1 MTIKSL
7 YRFSAMAFTMV
18 LSVALLSCSKHSIL
32 EESNPQGGDQVEPSG
47 FPVSLA
53 FGMKDVNYSPATKT
67 LAQVAQA
74 DGSSNSFRGMSGIWF
89 LPFDVQREIHADD
102 TRSGDYLRLPYEG
115 IANTFGD
122 DGSSGSF
129 QGLVNLNNSHYYK
142 SIYIP
147 SGTASFLVYGKAK
160 EVSPVTIGSTTYT
173 SGTQAYKH
181 LYGSLI
187 ASDEASG
194 GTAGVK
200 ASDIT
205 FSPDPIADATARAA
219 IVSKAQR
226 LANYMTTLFTT
237 TYSVNYYYRTSWYG
251 STQTGTVSRSWHQ
264 AISETWCSQTMENWY
279 NTLLNGGGSGTQ
291 GNIYSCSGVS
301 ITNLLRRLY
310 IALSAEDNTVSNSSY
325 TPQSGTYDGC
335 FLNSNRTTE
344 LTYRNFSASYRDEIL
359 EQIRT
364 FATVSGSG
372 NNLTLTLRDSDLRDF
387 PVGDGLPEGCVAI
400 KWDGSKF
407 VAVTEGDY
415 DIHLAPMDR
424 FCYPPSLWYYV
435 NSQVSCAKKLN
446 SEDDDAEA
454 ERAIAAYY
462 KNTSATWTSI
472 LDQYNTGQRKFGP
485 VVRKGAVSVA
495 VNKPMQYGVALL
507 KLNLNTTTAE
517 KLKDADDAD
526 ITVSNQDFPMTAVI
540 VAGQHKQSFDF
551 TPQTGNEYYVYD
563 NMPLSDAGE
572 TLAWITS
579 LANTNNPSYTLL
591 LQSLQAE
598 DVIIC
603 IEFQN
608 NSSTTFRGET
618 GYIVPG
624 SKFYMLGTIKFGT
637 GQGSQAVQT
646 EVKSVFQQ
654 DYVTEVNLTIN
665 SLKKAFNC
673 IPDLQDPQLEVG
685 VEIDIDWILATPS
698 EIPLY

>member
-1 MTIKSL
+1 MIVARKYL
-7 YRFSAMAFTMV
+7 KLLAVFSAM
-18 LSVALLSCSKHSIL
+18 LALAVSCSKSSSPL
-32 EESNPQGGDQVEPSG
+32 EPPVQGGDQVEPSG

-122 DGSSGSF
+122 DGSSGTF

-251 STQTGTVSRSWHQ
+251 FTQTGTVSRSWHQ

-335 FLNSNRTTE
+335 FLNSSRTTE

-446 SEDDDAEA
+446 SEDDDAAA

-507 KLNLNTTTAE
+507 KLNLNTTAST
-517 KLKDADDAD
+517 LKDADNAD
-526 ITVSNQDFPMTAVI
+526 VTVSNTQFPMTAVI

-624 SKFYMLGTIKFGT
+624 SKFYMLGTLTYGS
-637 GQGSQAVQT
+637 GQGNQT
-646 EVKSVFQQ
+646 LVKSVFQQ

-698 EIPLY
+698 EVPLF

>member
-1 MTIKSL
+1 MIVARKYL
-7 YRFSAMAFTMV
+7 KLLAVFSAM
-18 LSVALLSCSKHSIL
+18 LALVVSCSKSSSPL
-32 EESNPQGGDQVEPSG
+32 EPPVQGGDQVEPSG

-115 IANTFGD
+115 ISDDFGD

-129 QGLVNLNNSHYYK
+129 QGLVNSNNSHYYK

-160 EVSPVTIGSTTYT
+160 EVSPVTVGTTTYT

-237 TYSVNYYYRTSWYG
+237 TYSVNYYYRRYG
-251 STQTGTVSRSWHQ
+251 STQTGTISRTWGQAVS
-264 AISETWCSQTMENWY
+264 ENPTWCSQTMKDWY
-279 NTLLNGGGSGTQ
+279 NTILNGGGSGSQ

-310 IALSAEDNTVSNSSY
+310 IALSASDNEVITNQWNPNSDY
-325 TPQSGTYDGC
+325 NC
-335 FLNSNRTTE
+335 FLVYNSTR
-344 LTYRNFSASYRDEIL
+344 LTYRNFYQAYRDEIL

-507 KLNLNTTTAE
+507 KLNLNTTASTLE
-517 KLKDADDAD
+517 DADDAD
-526 ITVSNQDFPMTAVI
+526 VTVSNQDFPMTAVI

-618 GYIVPG
+618 GYIIPG

>member
-1 MTIKSL
+1 MTVARKYL
-7 YRFSAMAFTMV
+7 KLLAVFSAMLA
-18 LSVALLSCSKHSIL
+18 VAVSCSKSSSPL
-32 EESNPQGGDQVEPSG
+32 EEPVQGGDQVEPSG

-89 LPFDVQREIHADD
+89 LPFDVQREIRADD

-115 IANTFGD
+115 ISDDFGD
-122 DGSSGSF
+122 DGSSGTF

-142 SIYIP
+142 SVYIP

-160 EVSPVTIGSTTYT
+160 EVSPVTVGTTTYT

-205 FSPDPIADATARAA
+205 FSPDPIADATAISQITA
-219 IVSKAQR
+219 KAQAVADILNDVLNSTYTITCTRREERTNWGQIQYRFYNITDSRTWTSSTDSDKMNELYNKLTWDSGTTGAMISGSGISVTKILKNLYSVLSESDNFNSSQYPQINGNDPYSDNQNTNWSTNSGTR
-226 LANYMTTLFTT
+226 LTYNEYYNRFREQIRNKIASYFTT
-237 TYSVNYYYRTSWYG
+237 TPTS
-251 STQTGTVSRSWHQ
+251 
-264 AISETWCSQTMENWY
+264 ENA
-279 NTLLNGGGSGTQ
+279 
-291 GNIYSCSGVS
+291 V
-301 ITNLLRRLY
+301 
-310 IALSAEDNTVSNSSY
+310 LSNAN
-325 TPQSGTYDGC
+325 
-335 FLNSNRTTE
+335 
-344 LTYRNFSASYRDEIL
+344 
-359 EQIRT
+359 
-364 FATVSGSG
+364 
-372 NNLTLTLRDSDLRDF
+372 LRDF
-387 PVGDGLPEGCVAI
+387 PTGDGLPEGCVAL
-400 KWDGSKF
+400 KWNISTNRF
-407 VAVTEGDY
+407 EAVIEGDY

-435 NSQVSCAKKLN
+435 NSQISCAKKLN
-446 SEDDDAEA
+446 SEDDDAVA

-507 KLNLNTTTAE
+507 KLNLNTTAST
-517 KLKDADDAD
+517 LKDADNTDV
-526 ITVSNQDFPMTAVI
+526 TVSNTLFPMTAVI

-563 NMPLSDAGE
+563 NMPLSDAGG

-624 SKFYMLGTIKFGT
+624 SKFYLLGTLTYGS
-637 GQGSQAVQT
+637 GQGNQT
-646 EVKSVFQQ
+646 LVKSVFQQ

>member
-1 MTIKSL
+1 MTVARKYL
-7 YRFSAMAFTMV
+7 KLLAVFSAM
-18 LSVALLSCSKHSIL
+18 LALVVSCSKSSSPL
-32 EESNPQGGDQVEPSG
+32 EPPVQGGDQVEPSG

-53 FGMKDVNYSPATKT
+53 FGMKDVKYSPATKT

-74 DGSSNSFRGMSGIWF
+74 DGSANSFRGMSGIWF
-89 LPFDVQREIHADD
+89 LPFDVQREIRADD

-115 IANTFGD
+115 ISDDFGD

-129 QGLVNLNNSHYYK
+129 QGLVNSNNSHYYK

-160 EVSPVTIGSTTYT
+160 EVSPVTVGTTTYT

-219 IVSKAQR
+219 IVSKAQKLADMLNSILNIANTNYTSANYSLNVYR
-226 LANYMTTLFTT
+226 RRGNSWNPNSGTFNYTFSWTSDYGNAALQSLRTQLINTGMFAASGPAITALLQRLYRGLANTGTGNVSYEDGGY
-237 TYSVNYYYRTSWYG
+237 TYSIYKSRNTSDP
-251 STQTGTVSRSWHQ
+251 
-264 AISETWCSQTMENWY
+264 
-279 NTLLNGGGSGTQ
+279 
-291 GNIYSCSGVS
+291 YSYSA
-301 ITNLLRRLY
+301 LY
-310 IALSAEDNTVSNSSY
+310 LATIGERIKN
-325 TPQSGTYDGC
+325 
-335 FLNSNRTTE
+335 
-344 LTYRNFSASYRDEIL
+344 
-359 EQIRT
+359 

-372 NNLTLTLRDSDLRDF
+372 ASATLTLSDNTLKNF
-387 PVGDGLPEGCVAI
+387 PGDLGLPEGCVAI

-407 VAVTEGDY
+407 AVISEGSY

-435 NSQVSCAKKLN
+435 NSQISCAKKLN
-446 SEDDDAEA
+446 SEDDDAVA

-507 KLNLNTTTAE
+507 KLNLNTTAST
-517 KLKDADDAD
+517 LKDADNAD
-526 ITVSNQDFPMTAVI
+526 VTVSNTLFPMTAVI

-563 NMPLSDAGE
+563 NMPLSDAGG

-608 NSSTTFRGET
+608 NSSTTFKGET

-624 SKFYMLGTIKFGT
+624 SKFYLLGTLTYGS
-637 GQGSQAVQT
+637 GQGNQT
-646 EVKSVFQQ
+646 LVKSVFQQ

>member
-1 MTIKSL
+1 MIVARKYL
-7 YRFSAMAFTMV
+7 KILAVFSAMLA
-18 LSVALLSCSKHSIL
+18 VAASCSKSSSPL
-32 EESNPQGGDQVEPSG
+32 EEPVQGGDQVEPSG

-53 FGMKDVNYSPATKT
+53 FGMKDVKYSPATKT

-74 DGSSNSFRGMSGIWF
+74 DGSANSFRGMSGIWF
-89 LPFDVQREIHADD
+89 LPFDVQREIRADD

-115 IANTFGD
+115 ISDDFGD

-129 QGLVNLNNSHYYK
+129 QGLVNSNNSHYYK

-160 EVSPVTIGSTTYT
+160 EVSPVTVGTTTYT

-205 FSPDPIADATARAA
+205 FSPEPIIADNATKTA
-219 IVSKAQR
+219 IIAKAQKLADMLNSILNISNTNYTSANYSLR
-226 LANYMTTLFTT
+226 VYRRRNNNWTDNNNNPYNYTFSWTNTYGNDALRSLRNQLLSVGMFAASGPSLTVLLQNLYRGLAN
-237 TYSVNYYYRTSWYG
+237 
-251 STQTGTVSRSWHQ
+251 TGTNAAS
-264 AISETWCSQTMENWY
+264 ISVDNNNYT
-279 NTLLNGGGSGTQ
+279 
-291 GNIYSCSGVS
+291 IYSRRDDNNNYRYSYSSLYLATIGKR
-301 ITNLLRRLY
+301 IT
-310 IALSAEDNTVSNSSY
+310 
-325 TPQSGTYDGC
+325 
-335 FLNSNRTTE
+335 
-344 LTYRNFSASYRDEIL
+344 DE
-359 EQIRT
+359 
-364 FATVSGSG
+364 FANISGSG
-372 NNLTLTLRDSDLRDF
+372 ASATLTLKDDDLRDF
-387 PVGDGLPEGCVAI
+387 PVNMGLPEGSIAI
-400 KWDGSKF
+400 QWDGSKF
-407 VAVTEGDY
+407 AVISEGTY
-415 DIHLAPMDR
+415 DIKLAPMDR
-424 FCYPPSLWYYV
+424 YCYPPSLWYYV

-507 KLNLNTTTAE
+507 KLNLNKTATTT
-517 KLKDADDAD
+517 LKDMDDEDVAVND
-526 ITVSNQDFPMTAVI
+526 DTSFPMTAII

-551 TPQTGNEYYVYD
+551 TPLTGNEYYVYD
-563 NMPLSDAGE
+563 NMPLSNNRG

-579 LANTNNPSYTLL
+579 LANTNNPSYSLL
-591 LQSLQAE
+591 LQTLQAE
-598 DVIIC
+598 DVKIC
-603 IEFQN
+603 VEFEN
-608 NSSTTFRGET
+608 NSSTTFRGAT

-624 SKFYMLGTIKFGT
+624 SKFYMYGVIVYNNGDGDKNL
-637 GQGSQAVQT
+637 
-646 EVKSVFQQ
+646 VKSVLQQ
-654 DYVTEVNLTIN
+654 DYVTELTLTIN
-665 SLKKAFNC
+665 TLRNAYNC

-685 VEIDIDWILATPS
+685 VEIDVDWILATPS

>member
-1 MTIKSL
+1 MIVARKYL
-7 YRFSAMAFTMV
+7 KLLAVFSAM
-18 LSVALLSCSKHSIL
+18 LALAVSCSKSSSPL
-32 EESNPQGGDQVEPSG
+32 ELHVQGGDQVEPSG

-115 IANTFGD
+115 ISDDFGD

-129 QGLVNLNNSHYYK
+129 QGLVNSNNSHYYK

-147 SGTASFLVYGKAK
+147 SGTASFLVYGKAA
-160 EVSPVTIGSTTYT
+160 EVSPITINGKTYT
-173 SGTQAYKH
+173 SGTQDYKH

-187 ASDEASG
+187 ATDQASG

-205 FSPDPIADATARAA
+205 FSPEPIIADNATKTA
-219 IVSKAQR
+219 IIAKAQKLADMLNSILNISNTNYTSANYSLR
-226 LANYMTTLFTT
+226 VYRRRNNNWTDNNNNPYNYTFSWTNTYGNDALRSLRNQLLSVGMFAASGPSITVILQNIYRGLAN
-237 TYSVNYYYRTSWYG
+237 
-251 STQTGTVSRSWHQ
+251 TGTNDALITV
-264 AISETWCSQTMENWY
+264 
-279 NTLLNGGGSGTQ
+279 GSNEYT
-291 GNIYSCSGVS
+291 IYS
-301 ITNLLRRLY
+301 
-310 IALSAEDNTVSNSSY
+310 
-325 TPQSGTYDGC
+325 Q
-335 FLNSNRTTE
+335 
-344 LTYRNFSASYRDEIL
+344 RNNQPRDEYKYSYSGLYLATIGKRITD
-359 EQIRT
+359 E
-364 FATVSGSG
+364 FANISGSG
-372 NNLTLTLRDSDLRDF
+372 ASATLTLKDNDLRDF
-387 PVGDGLPEGCVAI
+387 PVNMGLPEGSIAI
-400 KWDGSKF
+400 QWDGSKF
-407 VAVTEGDY
+407 AVISEGTY
-415 DIHLAPMDR
+415 DIKLAPMDR
-424 FCYPPSLWYYV
+424 YCYPPSLWYYV

-507 KLNLNTTTAE
+507 KLNLNTTAST
-517 KLKDADDAD
+517 LKDADDAEV
-526 ITVSNQDFPMTAVI
+526 TVSNQDFPMTAVI

-608 NSSTTFRGET
+608 NSSTTFKGET

-624 SKFYMLGTIKFGT
+624 SKFYMLGTLT
-637 GQGSQAVQT
+637 YGSGHGNQT
-646 EVKSVFQQ
+646 LVKSVFQQ

>member
-1 MTIKSL
+1 MIVARKYL
-7 YRFSAMAFTMV
+7 KLLAVFSAILA
-18 LSVALLSCSKHSIL
+18 VAAACSKSSSPL
-32 EESNPQGGDQVEPSG
+32 EEPVQGGDQVEPSG

-115 IANTFGD
+115 ISDDFGD

-129 QGLVNLNNSHYYK
+129 QGLVNSNNSHYYK

-160 EVSPVTIGSTTYT
+160 EVSPVTVGTTTYT

-187 ASDEASG
+187 ASDQGTG
-194 GTAGVK
+194 GSAGVK

-205 FSPDPIADATARAA
+205 FSPDPIADATAISQITA
-219 IVSKAQR
+219 KAQAVADILNDVLNSTYTITCTRREKRNNRDEYRYYNITDSKQWTSSTASSKMNDLYNQLTWDSGTTGAMISGSGISVTKILKNLYSVLSESDNFDSSPYPQINGNDPYSDNQNTYWSTNSGTR
-226 LANYMTTLFTT
+226 LTYNEYYNRFREQIRNKIASYFTT
-237 TYSVNYYYRTSWYG
+237 TPPTS
-251 STQTGTVSRSWHQ
+251 
-264 AISETWCSQTMENWY
+264 ENA
-279 NTLLNGGGSGTQ
+279 
-291 GNIYSCSGVS
+291 V
-301 ITNLLRRLY
+301 
-310 IALSAEDNTVSNSSY
+310 LSNAN
-325 TPQSGTYDGC
+325 
-335 FLNSNRTTE
+335 
-344 LTYRNFSASYRDEIL
+344 
-359 EQIRT
+359 
-364 FATVSGSG
+364 
-372 NNLTLTLRDSDLRDF
+372 LRDF
-387 PVGDGLPEGCVAI
+387 PTGDGLPEGCVAL
-400 KWDGSKF
+400 KWNISTNRF
-407 VAVTEGDY
+407 EAVIEGDY

-435 NSQVSCAKKLN
+435 NSQISCAKKLN
-446 SEDDDAEA
+446 SEDDDAVA

-507 KLNLNTTTAE
+507 KLNLNTITAE

-526 ITVSNQDFPMTAVI
+526 VTVSNTLFPMTAVI

-563 NMPLSDAGE
+563 NMPLSDDGG

-608 NSSTTFRGET
+608 NSPTTFRGET

-624 SKFYMLGTIKFGT
+624 SKFYMLGTLTYGS
-637 GQGSQAVQT
+637 GQGNQT
-646 EVKSVFQQ
+646 LVKSVFQQ

-685 VEIDIDWILATPS
+685 VEIDVDWILATPS

>member
-1 MTIKSL
+1 MTVARKYL
-7 YRFSAMAFTMV
+7 KLLAVFSAMLA
-18 LSVALLSCSKHSIL
+18 VAASCSKSSSPL
-32 EESNPQGGDQVEPSG
+32 EEPVQGGDIVEPSG

-53 FGMKDVNYSPATKT
+53 FGMKDVKYSPATKT

-74 DGSSNSFRGMSGIWF
+74 DGSANSFRGMSGIWF
-89 LPFDVQREIHADD
+89 LPFDVQREIRADD

-115 IANTFGD
+115 ISDDFGD

-129 QGLVNLNNSHYYK
+129 QGLVNSNNSHYYK

-147 SGTASFLVYGKAK
+147 SGTASFLVYGKAA

-205 FSPDPIADATARAA
+205 FSPDPIADATAISQITA
-219 IVSKAQR
+219 KAQAVADILNDVLNSTYTITCTR
-226 LANYMTTLFTT
+226 REKRNNRNEYRYYNITDSKQWTSSTASSKMNALYNQLTWDSGTTGAMISGSGISVTKILKNLYSVLSESDDFDSSQYPQINGNVPYSDNQNTNWSNNTGTPLTYNEYYNRFREQIRNKIASYFTT
-237 TYSVNYYYRTSWYG
+237 TPTS
-251 STQTGTVSRSWHQ
+251 
-264 AISETWCSQTMENWY
+264 ENA
-279 NTLLNGGGSGTQ
+279 
-291 GNIYSCSGVS
+291 V
-301 ITNLLRRLY
+301 
-310 IALSAEDNTVSNSSY
+310 LSNAN
-325 TPQSGTYDGC
+325 
-335 FLNSNRTTE
+335 
-344 LTYRNFSASYRDEIL
+344 
-359 EQIRT
+359 
-364 FATVSGSG
+364 
-372 NNLTLTLRDSDLRDF
+372 LRDF
-387 PVGDGLPEGCVAI
+387 PTGDGLPEGCVAL
-400 KWDGSKF
+400 KWNISTNRF
-407 VAVTEGDY
+407 EAVIEGDY

-435 NSQVSCAKKLN
+435 NSQISCAKKLN
-446 SEDDDAEA
+446 SEDDDAAA

-526 ITVSNQDFPMTAVI
+526 VTVSNQDFPMTAVI

-624 SKFYMLGTIKFGT
+624 SKFYMLGTLT
-637 GQGSQAVQT
+637 YGSGHGNQT
-646 EVKSVFQQ
+646 LVKSVFQQ

>member
-1 MTIKSL
+1 MIVARKYL
-7 YRFSAMAFTMV
+7 KLLAVFSAM
-18 LSVALLSCSKHSIL
+18 LALAVSCSKSSSPL
-32 EESNPQGGDQVEPSG
+32 EEPVQGGDIVEPSG

-53 FGMKDVNYSPATKT
+53 FGMKDVKYSPATKT

-74 DGSSNSFRGMSGIWF
+74 DGSANSFRGMSGIWF
-89 LPFDVQREIHADD
+89 LPFDVQREIRADD

-115 IANTFGD
+115 ISDDFGD

-129 QGLVNLNNSHYYK
+129 QGLVNSNNSHYYK

-226 LANYMTTLFTT
+226 LANYMTSLFTT

-435 NSQVSCAKKLN
+435 NSQISCAKKLN
-446 SEDDDAEA
+446 SEDDDAVA

-507 KLNLNTTTAE
+507 KLNLNTTAST
-517 KLKDADDAD
+517 LKDADNAD
-526 ITVSNQDFPMTAVI
+526 VTVSNTLFPMTAVI

-608 NSSTTFRGET
+608 NSSTTFKGET

-624 SKFYMLGTIKFGT
+624 SKFYMLGTLTYGS
-637 GQGSQAVQT
+637 GQGNQT
-646 EVKSVFQQ
+646 LVKSVFQQ

>member
-1 MTIKSL
+1 MIVARKYL
-7 YRFSAMAFTMV
+7 KLLAVFSAM
-18 LSVALLSCSKHSIL
+18 LALAVSCSKSSSPL
-32 EESNPQGGDQVEPSG
+32 EPPVQGGDIVEPSG

-53 FGMKDVNYSPATKT
+53 FGMKDVKYSPATKT

-115 IANTFGD
+115 ISDDFGD

-205 FSPDPIADATARAA
+205 FTPDPIADATARAA

-226 LANYMTTLFTT
+226 LANYMTTLFTS
-237 TYSVNYYYRTSWYG
+237 TYSVNYYYRSYG
-251 STQTGTVSRSWHQ
+251 TTYTGTISRTWHQ
-264 AISETWCSQTMENWY
+264 AVSEDPDWCSQTMKNWY

-310 IALSAEDNTVSNSSY
+310 IALSATDYTVSNTQWNPNNNNCY
-325 TPQSGTYDGC
+325 IDY
-335 FLNSNRTTE
+335 NRNTR

-435 NSQVSCAKKLN
+435 NSQISCAKKLN
-446 SEDDDAEA
+446 SEDDDAVA

-462 KNTSATWTSI
+462 KNISN
-472 LDQYNTGQRKFGP
+472 LDEYFR
-485 VVRKGAVSVA
+485 SV
-495 VNKPMQYGVALL
+495 
-507 KLNLNTTTAE
+507 
-517 KLKDADDAD
+517 
-526 ITVSNQDFPMTAVI
+526 
-540 VAGQHKQSFDF
+540 
-551 TPQTGNEYYVYD
+551 
-563 NMPLSDAGE
+563 
-572 TLAWITS
+572 
-579 LANTNNPSYTLL
+579 
-591 LQSLQAE
+591 
-598 DVIIC
+598 
-603 IEFQN
+603 
-608 NSSTTFRGET
+608 
-618 GYIVPG
+618 
-624 SKFYMLGTIKFGT
+624 
-637 GQGSQAVQT
+637 
-646 EVKSVFQQ
+646 
-654 DYVTEVNLTIN
+654 
-665 SLKKAFNC
+665 
-673 IPDLQDPQLEVG
+673 
-685 VEIDIDWILATPS
+685 
-698 EIPLY
+698 